1 VLQWHSL
8 GEAHVPD
15 HDEWL
20 SPLERSYL
28 TRMRFTKRRSEWR
41 VARWTAKQA
50 LARTLE
56 LDRTPASL
64 QRVEVR
70 ASLEPEIRGAPYV
83 VLDGERS
90 EVAVSL
96 TDRAGWAVCL
106 VAPRG
111 PVGCD
116 MELDEPR
123 SAAFVADYL
132 TTAEQRLVAAP
143 PVDLSADAVANLVWS
158 AKESALKV
166 LRTGLRRDTRS
177 VEVELVPGG
186 EEGGWKPLLVVDRE
200 DGSRFPGWWCR
211 YSAFLVTVAAT
222 EEHPPPQAL
231 DAPPALAGATPVHSW
246 MAAPVVGPE
255 RP

>member
-1 VLQWHSL
+1 VLRWHSL

-15 HDEWL
+15 DDEWL
-20 SPLERSYL
+20 SPVELTYL
-28 TRMRFTKRRSEWR
+28 ARMRFTKRRSEWR

-56 LDRTPASL
+56 LDCSPVSL
-64 QRVEVR
+64 RRVEVR

-83 VLDGERS
+83 VLDGERA

-123 SAAFVADYL
+123 SAAFVTDYL
-132 TTAEQRLVAAP
+132 TPVEQRLVAEP
-143 PVDLSADAVANLVWS
+143 PVGLGPDAVANLVWS

-177 VEVELVPGG
+177 VEVELLAGG
-186 EEGGWKPLLVVDRE
+186 AEDGWRPLVVTDRE

-211 YSAFLVTVAAT
+211 FSSFLVTVASV
-222 EEHPPPQAL
+222 EEHPPPNAL
-231 DAPPALAGATPVHSW
+231 DAPPALAGAEPVHSW
-246 MAAPVVGPE
+246 MGAPVVAPE
-255 RP
+255 AP